1 MFLKVK
7 RDRRVKGLTCADT
20 RKQRKKAV
28 PGDADPPKVSTE
40 SILLTATIDAQEE
53 IKSGICD
60 ILGDFL
66 SADMD
71 KDVNMALRG
80 RLSEMM
86 VKLHPRYTDS
96 M

>member
-1 MFLKVK
+1 MCVY
-7 RDRRVKGLTCADT
+7 GW
-20 RKQRKKAV
+20 KQHKKAV
-28 PGDADPPKVSTE
+28 PRDANSPTVSTDSVVITE
-40 SILLTATIDAQEE
+40 TINSHEVRDV
-53 IKSGICD
+53 GICD